1 MCVLAGGTIGHYL
14 CNMWVVDDRG
24 GNVSFIK
31 PFGRMIIK
39 SLLGWYSF
47 LAMVMTSRHQAVH
60 DLLTRSTVQMRDLTK
75 SKPYH
80 FRPRRDPPTPQVM
93 PSPVRRAAAIA
104 AYLLAGFILYSIF
117 LATLAL
123 AGPLSRRCIDGQ
135 TCTASELAILILLW
149 AIWGSVSV
157 RPYGHGGAD
166 SGVHVPK
173 PNSALACPLHGPLAI
188 A

>member
-1 MCVLAGGTIGHYL
+1 
-14 CNMWVVDDRG
+14 
-24 GNVSFIK
+24 
-31 PFGRMIIK
+31 
-39 SLLGWYSF
+39 
-47 LAMVMTSRHQAVH
+47 
-60 DLLTRSTVQMRDLTK
+60 
-75 SKPYH
+75 
-80 FRPRRDPPTPQVM
+80 M

-157 RPYGHGGAD
+157 RPYGDGGAD